1 MVFVFG
7 CNALLELSIYIF
19 GICAPFL
26 ITFSSV
32 GNENSD
38 GGKASA
44 PDYISVCLLFIF
56 IIVYI
61 YIITYDQRNVKKGTV
76 N

>member
-1 MVFVFG
+1 MDCDPTFAFWHLSMVFVFG
-7 CNALLELSIYIF
+7 CNALSELSIYIV

-56 IIVYI
+56 IIVGNI
-61 YIITYDQRNVKKGTV
+61 
-76 N
+76 